1 MSDTSSAPGDVLS
14 AAALRRVDDVCVQ
27 FEGAWQAGQRPLL
40 ESFLAGAC
48 GPEREEL
55 LRELLRLERHYRQ
68 GRGEPMTGQEYEE
81 RFPRDVTLI
90 RAVLAEGTTV
100 DPAAAVAAGGEAPFH
115 ADAPGPLPQSQATTP
130 PAADPDA
137 TGPEAARPEADEG
150 EDSIAPR
157 LPSVPGYEVLAELGR
172 GGMGVVYQA
181 RQVALKRLVALKMV
195 LAGGFASREQLDR
208 FQKEAEVLAR
218 LHHPHIVQIHEVGAV
233 GGAPFFALEFVE
245 GGSLARY
252 LGGTPQSPRSAAALV
267 ATLAAAMHAAHQS
280 GVIHRDLKPANVLLS
295 RKAPADTAAAANGQ
309 PPAATLVD
317 FEPKVTDFGL
327 AKHLEGEGDPTQSG
341 AVLGTPSYMAPEQA
355 RGRAKDVGP
364 AADVYA
370 LAAILYEL
378 LTGRPPFKGASF
390 LDTIEQVCTQE
401 PVPPRRLQ
409 PKVPADLETI
419 CLKGLRKEARQR
431 YATAQELADDLG
443 RWLGGRPILA
453 RPVPAW
459 ERAWKGARRRPALAG
474 LAAAVLAALL
484 AGTASAVFY
493 GLYESQKADANK
505 REAQGSREVQE
516 QYLQGQQ
523 AEAGGQFDRA
533 KEHFV
538 RALATLNAEP
548 GAAGADMRQALEAG
562 IDRVGERL
570 SELGREQGRLAE
582 RQAVADRLQEFHGH
596 YDQVRFRAVPF
607 RDQDAD
613 DDASAVRKE
622 APSALKE
629 LGLDAR
635 GPQFGEQVRE
645 ALRPLAETAEQRQRL
660 AGECVEVLLAW
671 ADAEA
676 TAPAPAGPR
685 QALSLLDG
693 AAAVIQ
699 AYGLG
704 QSRALHRRRA
714 KCLQVLG
721 DAPAARAEDARA
733 DGITP
738 ETALDHF
745 DEALANY
752 RAGRVTEASVS
763 CAKVL
768 QLRSDHF
775 WAQYLQA
782 LCFLR
787 QQRWGEAEVGLN
799 VCRGRQP
806 EFAWLW
812 PLLGVAHTGLRQFN
826 AAEADF
832 ARALEAPDPALR
844 AVALT
849 NRSVLRQRQG
859 RPGDAERDLRQAL
872 DLQPKVY
879 QSYISL
885 ADLLTRRGDP
895 AGALKLLDRAL
906 ALHPGNPALHAERA
920 RLHAEMGDREAARRD
935 FERVIATEPG
945 GKSERALTARVELA
959 RLRSLAGEHAAALA
973 DCEAVLKADANF
985 AQAHRQRAEALLA
998 LGRNEEA
1005 GAALDQYLKVG
1016 GQPTAAVY
1024 RTRGLLHAQQKDYRA
1039 AVAAYSQALALEP
1052 GPTQLPVL
1060 AGQALLGPATPG
1072 AASVTAQLLVFR
1084 RFQDASVLAL
1094 GPDARTLSYRGWAYL
1109 RLEAARPALDDF
1121 DAALKRNPQD
1131 ADALAG
1137 RGAALVLRGRV
1148 SDVASALSA
1157 AEKSLRAE
1165 PKTFARLMACV
1176 RIYARAAELLRA
1188 RPAPQGNDPR
1198 VRRYS
1203 RRALD
1208 LLREAEELLPTKE
1221 RATFWRDYVQG
1232 DPALLQLVRTYDR

>member
-1 MSDTSSAPGDVLS
+1 MSDTSSAPDDVLS
-14 AAALRRVDDVCVQ
+14 AAALRRVDEVCVQ
-27 FEGAWQAGQRPLL
+27 FEGSWRSGRRPRL
-40 ESFLAGAC
+40 EAFLAGAC
-48 GPEREEL
+48 GPERAEL

-68 GRGEPMTGQEYEE
+68 GQGEPMAGQEYEG
-81 RFPRDVTLI
+81 RFPGDVPLI
-90 RAVLAEGTTV
+90 RAVLAEGTTA
-100 DPAAAVAAGGEAPFH
+100 DPAAAVAEGGEAPFH

-137 TGPEAARPEADEG
+137 TGPEAARPGVDKG

-157 LPSVPGYEVLAELGR
+157 FPLVPGYEVLAELGR

-181 RQVALKRLVALKMV
+181 RHVALKRLVALKMV
-195 LAGGFASREQLDR
+195 LAGGFASREQLGR

-218 LHHPHIVQIHEVGAV
+218 LRHPNIVQIHEVGAV
-233 GGAPFFALEFVE
+233 EGAPFFALEFVE
-245 GGSLARY
+245 AGSLARY
-252 LGGTPQSPRSAAALV
+252 LSGTPQPPRSAAALV
-267 ATLAAAMHAAHQS
+267 ATLAGAMQAAHQS
-280 GVIHRDLKPANVLLS
+280 GVVHRDLKPANVLLR
-295 RKAPADTAAAANGQ
+295 RKDSANPVAGDGQ
-309 PPAATLVD
+309 MPAATLEA

-327 AKHLEGEGDPTQSG
+327 AKHLEGEGDHTQSG

-355 RGRAKDVGP
+355 RGRAKEVGP

-378 LTGRPPFKGASF
+378 LTGRPPFKGASVQ
-390 LDTIEQVCTQE
+390 DTIEQVCTQE

-409 PKVPADLETI
+409 PKVPADVETI

-431 YATAQELADDLG
+431 YVTAQELADDLQ
-443 RWLGGRPILA
+443 RWLGGRPIRA

-459 ERAWKGARRRPALAG
+459 ERAWKGAWRRPALAG
-474 LAAAVLAALL
+474 LAAAVLAAVL
-484 AGTASAVFY
+484 AGSASAVLY
-493 GLYESQKADANK
+493 GLYEGQKAEARA
-505 REAQGSREVQE
+505 REAEGGREVQGRYVRGQEDEKEGRFE
-516 QYLQGQQ
+516 Q
-523 AEAGGQFDRA
+523 AR
-533 KEHFV
+533 EHYV
-538 RALATLNAEP
+538 RALATLQAEP
-548 GAAGADMRQALEAG
+548 GAAGEEMRRSLEEG
-562 IDRVGERL
+562 LDRVGERL
-570 SELGREQGRLAE
+570 SELGREQERLAE
-582 RQAVADRLQEFHGH
+582 RQAVADRLQKFHGH

-607 RDQDAD
+607 RDQDAA
-613 DDASAVRKE
+613 DDAAAVRTE
-622 APSALKE
+622 APAALKE

-635 GPQFGEQVRE
+635 APQFGEQVRE

-660 AGECVEVLLAW
+660 AEECAELLLAW

-693 AAAVIQ
+693 AAALGR

-704 QSRALHRRRA
+704 PSRALHRRRA
-714 KCLQVLG
+714 KCLQSLA

-745 DEALANY
+745 DEALASY
-752 RAGRVTEASVS
+752 RANRIPEASVS

-859 RPGDAERDLRQAL
+859 LPADAERDLRQAI

-885 ADLLTRRGDP
+885 ADLLTRRGDR
-895 AGALKLLDRAL
+895 AGALELLDRAL
-906 ALHPGNPALHAERA
+906 ALHPDNPALYSERA
-920 RLHAEMGDREAARRD
+920 RLHAEMGDRAAARRD
-935 FERVIATEPG
+935 FEQVIAKERLG
-945 GKSERALTARVELA
+945 GKSERALAARVELA

-973 DCEAVLKADANF
+973 DCEAVLAADAKF
-985 AQAHRQRAEALLA
+985 AEAHRQRAEALLA
-998 LGRNEEA
+998 LGRHQEA

-1016 GQPTAAVY
+1016 GKPTAAVY
-1024 RTRGLLHAQQKDYRA
+1024 RARGLLHAQRQDYRA

-1052 GPTQLPVL
+1052 GPTQLQVL
-1060 AGQALLGPATPG
+1060 AGQALLGPTTPG
-1072 AASVTAQLLVFR
+1072 AASVTTQLLVFQ
-1084 RFQDASVLAL
+1084 RFQDASALAL
-1094 GPDARTLSYRGWAYL
+1094 GPDAKTLSYRGWAYL

-1137 RGAALVLRGRV
+1137 RGAALVLRGRAAE
-1148 SDVASALSA
+1148 VASAVSA

-1198 VRRYS
+1198 VRRYA

-1208 LLREAEELLPTKE
+1208 LLREAEELLPAKE
-1221 RATFWRDYVQG
+1221 RGTFWRDYVQK
-1232 DPALLQLVRTYDR
+1232 DPALLQLARTFDR

>member
-1 MSDTSSAPGDVLS
+1 
-14 AAALRRVDDVCVQ
+14 
-27 FEGAWQAGQRPLL
+27 
-40 ESFLAGAC
+40 
-48 GPEREEL
+48 
-55 LRELLRLERHYRQ
+55 
-68 GRGEPMTGQEYEE
+68 
-81 RFPRDVTLI
+81 
-90 RAVLAEGTTV
+90 
-100 DPAAAVAAGGEAPFH
+100 
-115 ADAPGPLPQSQATTP
+115 LPV
-130 PAADPDA
+130 
-137 TGPEAARPEADEG
+137 
-150 EDSIAPR
+150 
-157 LPSVPGYEVLAELGR
+157 VPGYEVLAELGR

-181 RQVALKRLVALKMV
+181 RHVALKRLVALKMV

-218 LHHPHIVQIHEVGAV
+218 LHHPNIVQIHEVGAV
-233 GGAPFFALEFVE
+233 EGAPFFALEFVE

-252 LGGTPQSPRSAAALV
+252 LGGTPQPPRSAAALV
-267 ATLAAAMHAAHQS
+267 ATLAAAMHAAHQT
-280 GVIHRDLKPANVLLS
+280 GVVHRDLKPANILLR
-295 RKAPADTAAAANGQ
+295 RKDSTNPAAAGAGE
-309 PPAATLVD
+309 PTAATLEE

-327 AKHLEGEGDPTQSG
+327 AKHLEGEGDPTQTG

-355 RGRAKDVGP
+355 RGRAKEVGP
-364 AADVYA
+364 TADVYA

-378 LTGRPPFKGASF
+378 LTGRPPFKGSSF
-390 LDTIEQVCTQE
+390 QDTIEQVCSQE
-401 PVPPRRLQ
+401 PVPPRQLQ

-419 CLKGLRKEARQR
+419 CLKGLRKEASQR

-443 RWLGGRPILA
+443 HWLGGRPIRA
-453 RPVPAW
+453 RPVPVW
-459 ERAWKGARRRPALAG
+459 ERAWKWARRRPALAG

-523 AEAGGQFDRA
+523 AEADGQFDRA

-562 IDRVGERL
+562 IDRVGQRL

-582 RQAVADRLQEFHGH
+582 RQAVADRLQKFHSH
-596 YDQVRFRAVPF
+596 YDQVRFRAVRF
-607 RDQDAD
+607 RDPDAE
-613 DDASAVRKE
+613 DDAAAVRTE
-622 APSALKE
+622 APAALKE
-629 LGLDAR
+629 LGLDADTPR
-635 GPQFGEQVRE
+635 LREQVRE
-645 ALRPLAETAEQRQRL
+645 ALRPLAETAGQRQRL
-660 AGECVEVLLAW
+660 AEECAEVLLAW

-676 TAPAPAGPR
+676 IAPAPAGPR

-693 AAAVIQ
+693 AAALGQ

-704 QSRALHRRRA
+704 PSRALHRRRA

-745 DEALANY
+745 DEALASY
-752 RAGRVTEASVS
+752 RANRIPEASVS
-763 CAKVL
+763 CAQVL
-768 QLRSDHF
+768 HLRSDHF

-799 VCRGRQP
+799 VCRGRRP
-806 EFAWLW
+806 DFAWLW
-812 PLLGVAHTGLRQFN
+812 PLLGVAHTGLRKYA
-826 AAEADF
+826 AAETDF
-832 ARALEAPDPALR
+832 AQALEAPDPALR
-844 AVALT
+844 ALALT

-859 RPGDAERDLRQAL
+859 RPGDAERDLRQAI

-879 QSYISL
+879 QGYISL
-885 ADLLTRRGDP
+885 ADLLTRQARTRLRVLAVQTVTSLTTPGLASTTAQVLTVKRFQDAFALFTRR
-895 AGALKLLDRAL
+895 AGALELLDRAV
-906 ALHPGNPALHAERA
+906 ALHPDNPALYSERA
-920 RLHAEMGDREAARRD
+920 RLHAEVGDRAAARRD
-935 FERVIATEPG
+935 FEQVIAKEPTG
-945 GKSERALTARVELA
+945 SKSERVLMVRVELA
-959 RLRSLAGEHAAALA
+959 HLRSLAGEHAAALD
-973 DCEAVLKADANF
+973 DCEAVLKAKANF
-985 AQAHRQRAEALLA
+985 AEAHRQRAEALLA
-998 LGRNEEA
+998 LGRHPEA

-1016 GQPTAAVY
+1016 GRPTAAVY
-1024 RTRGLLHAQQKDYRA
+1024 QTRGLIHAQRQDYRA
-1039 AVAAYSQALALEP
+1039 AVAAYSRALELEP
-1052 GPTQLPVL
+1052 EP
-1060 AGQALLGPATPG
+1060 
-1072 AASVTAQLLVFR
+1072 
-1084 RFQDASVLAL
+1084 DARTAL
-1094 GPDARTLSYRGWAYL
+1094 GPETEARTLSYRGWAYL
-1109 RLEAARPALDDF
+1109 KLEAARPALDDF

-1148 SDVASALSA
+1148 ADVASAVSA

-1198 VRRYS
+1198 VRRYA

-1208 LLREAEELLPTKE
+1208 LLREAEELLPAKE
-1221 RATFWRDYVQG
+1221 RETFWRDYLQG